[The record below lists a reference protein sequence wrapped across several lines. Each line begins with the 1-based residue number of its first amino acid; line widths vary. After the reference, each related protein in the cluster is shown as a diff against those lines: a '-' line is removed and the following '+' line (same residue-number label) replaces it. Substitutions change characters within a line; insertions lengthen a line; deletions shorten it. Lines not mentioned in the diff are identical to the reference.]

1 MKQLTITLR
10 HMVLILLTGCLL
22 SQASGCAKAEQASH
36 QTTAKTDMIEIIAQE
51 KEAAAQSSAES
62 SETGFPEPAVTA
74 PELTAPAITNDAH
87 LPSLP
92 ESDVDVDLT
101 KISGTV
107 VYARVLNLLTHPEN
121 YVGMTVR
128 MNGAFSL
135 YINEETNAHYYAC
148 IIEDATACC
157 AQGIEFV
164 RKGDYSYPEDYPEDG
179 EEIVVEGVFEIYE
192 EEGFRYIHLVDA
204 DMKLADGTDTVTG

>member
-1 MKQLTITLR
+1 MKRLTLSLR
-10 HMVLILLTGCLL
+10 HMVLILSAACIMAQTT
-22 SQASGCAKAEQASH
+22 GCAKADQASH
-36 QTTAKTDMIEIIAQE
+36 GATKPDMIEAIAQE
-51 KEAAAQSSAES
+51 KEAAAQSSEAS
-62 SETGFPEPAVTA
+62 SETGFPEPVVTA
-74 PELTAPAITNDAH
+74 PELTAPAITDDAH

-101 KISGTV
+101 KMSGTV

-135 YINEETNAHYYAC
+135 YINEETDAHYYAC
-148 IIEDATACC
+148 IIKDATACC

-164 RKGDYSYPEDYPEDG
+164 RKGNYSYPEDYPEDG
-179 EEIVVEGVFEIYE
+179 AEIVVEGVFEIYE

-204 DMKLADGTDTVTG
+204 DMQLADETTAVSG